1 MEKRFLKHFF
11 WSRRRMEKKLLQHL
25 SWLLKH
31 LLWRQHMKPSWL
43 QCVILPFARAAR
55 KVMEKRL
62 LEPRRLRR
70 TRRPLEPGA
79 SDARTLILKMANQL
93 LLPCWKVFCRLHC
106 RLHAQACRVPT
117 RASGGGH
124 SVSGADQSKW
134 GSGGTVRHS
143 TLHKVRLANRAFD
156 GHHEDQSYSE
166 CAC

>member
-1 MEKRFLKHFF
+1 MQMKRQSLQRRMEKRFLKHFF

-31 LLWRQHMKPSWL
+31 LLWRQQMKPSWL
-43 QCVILPFARAAR
+43 HCVILPFARAAR

-79 SDARTLILKMANQL
+79 SDARRLILKMANQL

-117 RASGGGH
+117 RASGGGSQCQWCRPKQVGERGH
-124 SVSGADQSKW
+124 SQ
-134 GSGGTVRHS
+134 
-143 TLHKVRLANRAFD
+143 TLHFA
-156 GHHEDQSYSE
+156 QSAAGQPSL
-166 CAC
+166 